1 MPKLPE
7 HRHALPRQLG
17 SPFGVEGQGEA
28 LAALGDLA
36 REHGLSALAVESGVT
51 RLTLYKALSE
61 EGNPKLDTFLA
72 MLEGLG
78 LRLQVVPVGSSA
90 KNYRRD

>member
-1 MPKLPE
+1 M
-7 HRHALPRQLG
+7 
-17 SPFGVEGQGEA
+17 
-28 LAALGDLA
+28 AALGDLA
-36 REHGLSALAVESGVT
+36 REHGLSALASESGVT

-90 KNYRRD
+90 KTRRRT